1 MNLFLL
7 SHFPILNGQESRTL
21 TKQFRKPAR
30 SRVADH
36 FRNLSYREIRI
47 NQQMLC
53 LAHAALLNI
62 LCDCAALQLLK
73 RCFQLGGSHTG
84 DFCKPLQ
91 WDIKRI
97 VVIEISSHIL
107 QLCYIL
113 VG

>member
-1 MNLFLL
+1 MR
-7 SHFPILNGQESRTL
+7 HFSILNGQESRTL

-30 SRVADH
+30 SRVANH

-73 RCFQLGGSHTG
+73 RCF
-84 DFCKPLQ
+84 
-91 WDIKRI
+91 
-97 VVIEISSHIL
+97 
-107 QLCYIL
+107 
-113 VG
+113 